1 MYHVGEMWCQD
12 GPIGAYGFLQMKE
25 YTMNIT
31 GKCGLTTGINDHF

>member
-12 GPIGAYGFLQMKE
+12 GPIGEYEFLQMKE

-31 GKCGLTTGINDHF
+31 VKCGLTTGINDHF